1 MDYAYSERLGLDSGH
16 EEKFNRGLVDLREPI
31 LLIFILVIFLVAVT
45 IIPHKIFGDGFT
57 QETLPAASIGNK
69 TVSVFIKINP
79 PIITSESNQ
88 DRYLSF
94 RWFDANTNQ
103 TIQHTT
109 FLVLVT
115 KHNQPLVQ
123 GLFHTHTGELT
134 LKITPS
140 NNPSEWKII
149 GNPIVF
155 LDKYMYLPQAN
166 GTIDLVAPMLGEG
179 GLYHIYMVLVT
190 IDNDQNLFMPKN
202 APRFDSY
209 LSVGDIVNHMITYR
223 NNSYNTTLVS
233 YYDRTTN
240 YTFDPLKTQISW
252 TMPFDWNA
260 TRFQN
265 MPIFV
270 HEELR
275 VPKSFKEFA
284 SAPVFTASV
293 NGNPIMSRKVVA
305 DPYSMNNMQIIHILI
320 NKNDI
325 ENLTRITPLQVS
337 AMNFTVEPTGS
348 TLVMSSIVNSGS
360 TVPEFGPMV
369 GIIITMSLIGS
380 IVLSRRFSKV

>member
-1 MDYAYSERLGLDSGH
+1 VRQ
-16 EEKFNRGLVDLREPI
+16 I
-31 LLIFILVIFLVAVT
+31 LLIFILVIFSVAVT
-45 IIPHKIFGDGFT
+45 IVPHKVYGDGFT
-57 QETLPAASIGNK
+57 QETLSAANIGNR
-69 TVSVFIKINP
+69 TISVLIKINP
-79 PIITSESNQ
+79 PIITSENNQ

-123 GLFHTHTGELT
+123 GLFHTHTGILT

-149 GNPIVF
+149 GNPEPF

-166 GTIDLVAPMLGEG
+166 DTIDLVAPMLGEG
-179 GLYHIYMVLVT
+179 GLYHIYMLLVT
-190 IDNDQNLFMPKN
+190 IDNDQNLFMPEN

-209 LSVGDIVNHMITYR
+209 LSVGDVANHTIIYH

-233 YYDRTTN
+233 YYDKTTN
-240 YTFDPLKTQISW
+240 YTFDPSKMRVSW
-252 TMPFDWNA
+252 TMPFDYNA

-275 VPKSFKEFA
+275 IPKSFKEFA
-284 SAPVFTASV
+284 SASTFTASV
-293 NGNPIMSRKVVA
+293 NGNPIMKGKVVA
-305 DPYSMNNMQIIHILI
+305 DPYSINDMEIVHILI

-325 ENLTRITPLQVS
+325 ENLTKAIPLQVS
-337 AMNFTVEPTGS
+337 TMNFTVAAKGN
-348 TLVMSSIVNSGS
+348 LVIPSITNEA
-360 TVPEFGPMV
+360 TVPEFGSLAEIV
-369 GIIITMSLIGS
+369 IIITLSAV
-380 IVLSRRFSKV
+380 IVISKKFFSKFTKFSFH